1 MANTIFTQN
10 YICLALGT
18 FGRCQASKHDHPI
31 HHLGFNSKI
40 KYNRFSTPVQN
51 LGLRFQ
57 NDCTT
62 KIMSMVVYANIPSGS
77 PLPVD
82 PNSPGHWKI
91 WILGTIV
98 TILLSLS
105 RGRWGSLLQLKDKI
119 GTTIDEAKEIADIVE
134 EVSEKVDEVAEEVEK
149 ELPEGKLQ
157 DAAEFIE
164 KVAEDI
170 NKHTRNAEDAL
181 QKVEGIE
188 KELES
193 LIESAPHQEKT
204 TVAAIKAQDQK

>member
-1 MANTIFTQN
+1 
-10 YICLALGT
+10 
-18 FGRCQASKHDHPI
+18 
-31 HHLGFNSKI
+31 
-40 KYNRFSTPVQN
+40 
-51 LGLRFQ
+51 
-57 NDCTT
+57 
-62 KIMSMVVYANIPSGS
+62 MVVYANIPSGA

-98 TILLSLS
+98 TILLSFS
-105 RGRWGSLLQLKDKI
+105 RGKWGSLLQLKDKI
-119 GTTIDEAKEIADIVE
+119 GTTIDEAEEIADIVE
-134 EVSEKVDEVAEEVEK
+134 EVSEKVDKVAEEAEK
-149 ELPEGKLQ
+149 KLPEGKLQ

-181 QKVEGIE
+181 EKVEGME

-193 LIESAPHQEKT
+193 LIESTPRPEKT
-204 TVAAIKAQDQK
+204 TVVATKAQDQK